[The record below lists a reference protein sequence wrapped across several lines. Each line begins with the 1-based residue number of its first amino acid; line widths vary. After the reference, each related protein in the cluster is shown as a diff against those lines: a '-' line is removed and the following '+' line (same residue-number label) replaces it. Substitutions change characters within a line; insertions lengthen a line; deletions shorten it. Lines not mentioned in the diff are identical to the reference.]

1 MRFVKMTVLP
11 APVARLIPSRRF
23 PSATARRH
31 ASTHSSWY
39 GRRGR
44 GGAGFSDVGGI
55 SRVISVIFGGF
66 LRGFTGADGASAS
79 AAVTGA
85 GSRSCSGTVFFGR
98 PLLGAVTI
106 FPPSS

>member
-1 MRFVKMTVLP
+1 MTVLP

-44 GGAGFSDVGGI
+44 GAAGLSDVGGI

-66 LRGFTGADGASAS
+66 LPGFTGAGRALASVAAIGGDPATCSCGGDG
-79 AAVTGA
+79 
-85 GSRSCSGTVFFGR
+85 FFLGR
-98 PLLGAVTI
+98 PLLGGSAV
-106 FPPSS
+106 FSGSS